1 MELQHIDRS
10 NSLPDIALV
19 DHIEKSLIYIC
30 SNDFDDGEDVYL
42 DVYLKI
48 EQRQIEAYSRI

>member
-30 SNDFDDGEDVYL
+30 SNDFDDGEDEYL
-42 DVYLKI
+42 DVDLKI
-48 EQRQIEAYSRI
+48 EQR